1 MDIHPNTLLIMK
13 HLKFLLVGVL
23 FGIILSK
30 GEIISWYRIYEM
42 FKFQSFHMYGVIGS
56 AVLIGMILMVLF
68 KHRIIKTYLG
78 DTIRVAPKRK
88 GFTRNIVGGT
98 IFGLGW
104 ALAGACPGPMFIL
117 LGRGTIAISIVILGA
132 LLGAF
137 LYHSVKNKLPH

>member
-1 MDIHPNTLLIMK
+1 MK
-13 HLKFLLVGVL
+13 NIKFLFVGIL

-30 GEIISWYRIYEM
+30 AEVISWFRIYEM

-56 AVLIGMILMVLF
+56 AVALGIIIMLLF
-68 KHRIIKTYLG
+68 KKGIVKTYFG
-78 DTIRVAPKRK
+78 DTIKVEPKRK
-88 GFTRNIVGGT
+88 GFKGNLFGGI

-117 LGRGTIAISIVILGA
+117 LGRGAVAIIIVIIGA

-137 LYHSVKNKLPH
+137 LYHATKKFLPH

>member
-1 MDIHPNTLLIMK
+1 MK
-13 HLKFLLVGVL
+13 NIKFLIVGIL

-30 GEIISWYRIYEM
+30 AEVISWFRIYEM

-56 AVLIGMILMVLF
+56 AVVLGIIIMILF
-68 KHRIIKTYLG
+68 KKGIIKTYLG
-78 DTIRVAPKRK
+78 EAIKVQPKRK
-88 GFTRNIVGGT
+88 GLKGNLFGGI

-117 LGRGTIAISIVILGA
+117 LGRGAVAIIVVLFGA

-137 LYHSVKNKLPH
+137 LYHAFKKFLPH